1 MKKILVLA
9 TAAFLFSGVAFAGG
23 GDGKKCGKNDKCTK
37 DCCSKKTTEKK
48 DTKATAKTT
57 AKKA

>member
-23 GDGKKCGKNDKCTK
+23 GDGKKCGKCTK
-37 DCCSKKTTEKK
+37 DCCSKKATEKK
-48 DTKATAKTT
+48 DAKATAKT
-57 AKKA
+57 AVKKA